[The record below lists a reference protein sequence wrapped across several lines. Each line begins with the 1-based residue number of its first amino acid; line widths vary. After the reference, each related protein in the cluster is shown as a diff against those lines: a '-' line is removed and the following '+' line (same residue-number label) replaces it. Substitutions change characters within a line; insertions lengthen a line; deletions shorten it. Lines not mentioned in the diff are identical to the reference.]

1 MNHSRYHNWG
11 EVGHGQFGKVFCGC
25 DRATGQLFALKR
37 LEHLRFPT
45 HNFLK
50 ELAILVR
57 LNHPNIVSF
66 HGIEYQ
72 HGGRYIVMDY
82 CQGGTLRQLLE
93 SKTKLSLVQKL
104 GLLLDT
110 LQGLEHI
117 HQHRIIHC
125 DLKPENILLDVTAQ
139 GWTAKI
145 ADFGIAR
152 FLGPTDTQDRDR
164 SGETGSPAYM
174 APERF
179 YGRFSVET
187 DLYAVGVLLYELVT
201 GDRPFSGM
209 PGDVMKAHL
218 NQPLRIPNT
227 IPTLLK
233 TVIRKALQKLPQHR
247 YSSASEMRLML
258 ETVMASLQH
267 THPTSVLQPLATASP
282 QPKPKSLSKSR
293 FPPVGPQG
301 LIRPLNIDPLELK
314 PYLSFHQIVR
324 RLWWQPQ
331 GCLVAT
337 QAAEGFTLW
346 LNTNDVAQALG
357 TFPIPRPFLSELLNP
372 CVDVAPQGR
381 WAAML
386 CSSNSGTPSQASV
399 SSINSDEV
407 YPKLPKDE
415 TQLSSQLQIYRLS
428 PFRLVQSVALAPT
441 AKQLWIVSHCHLLVA
456 HRPTVRPE
464 ASESLHQ
471 RLQLLNRRG
480 QTYWTYDL
488 AGALTA
494 AAPIPGQPGR
504 LFTLI
509 KRPEPTG
516 LFIDI
521 LPLKIKRIPL
531 NIDADWV
538 CAARWGYILG
548 DRLGNIACLNRRGR
562 TVAQTALPLPT
573 NHTISAVTFL
583 EPTTLII
590 AVQPQAQST
599 AQSTVLI
606 LDLSLHLPRSL
617 LTL

>member
-1 MNHSRYHNWG
+1 MNHSRYHNLG

-25 DRATGQLFALKR
+25 DRTTGQLFALKR

-72 HGGRYIVMDY
+72 HGGRYIVIDY

-93 SKTKLSLVQKL
+93 SKTNLSLVQKL

-117 HQHRIIHC
+117 HQNRIIHC

-152 FLGPTDTQDRDR
+152 FLGPTDTQDPQDA
-164 SGETGSPAYM
+164 GETGSPAYM

-209 PGDVMKAHL
+209 PVDVMKAHL
-218 NQPLRIPNT
+218 NQPLRIPKT

-233 TVIRKALQKLPQHR
+233 AIIRKALQKLPQHR

-267 THPTSVLQPLATASP
+267 AHPRSALQPLATASP
-282 QPKPKSLSKSR
+282 QTEPSFSRKSR

-301 LIRPLNIDPLELK
+301 LIRILNIDPLELK
-314 PYLSFHQIVR
+314 SYLSFHQIVR
-324 RLWWQPQ
+324 RLWWQSQ
-331 GCLVAT
+331 CCLAAT
-337 QAAEGFTLW
+337 QAAEGLTFW
-346 LNTNDVAQALG
+346 SNTNDAVQALG
-357 TFPIPRPFLSELLNP
+357 TLPMPLPFLSESLSSG
-372 CVDVAPQGR
+372 VDVDPQGR
-381 WAAML
+381 WATML
-386 CSSNSGTPSQASV
+386 CRSNSGALSQASV
-399 SSINSDEV
+399 SSVNSGDV
-407 YPKLPKDE
+407 HLP
-415 TQLSSQLQIYRLS
+415 SQLQIYRLS
-428 PFRLVQSVALAPT
+428 PLRLVQSIALAPT
-441 AKQLWIVSHCHLLVA
+441 AEQIWIVSHRHLLVA
-456 HRPTVRPE
+456 HRPIVHPE
-464 ASESLHQ
+464 ASEYLSQ

-480 QTYWTYDL
+480 QAYWTYDL
-488 AGALTA
+488 AGVLTA
-494 AAPIPGQPGR
+494 ATPIPGNLGQIFALVKGQ
-504 LFTLI
+504 
-509 KRPEPTG
+509 EPTG
-516 LFIDI
+516 LFINVS
-521 LPLKIKRIPL
+521 PLKIKRIPL

-562 TVAQTALPLPT
+562 TVAQATLPLPDAQ
-573 NHTISAVTFL
+573 TISATTFL
-583 EPTTLII
+583 EPATLLI
-590 AVQPQAQST
+590 AVQHQG
-599 AQSTVLI
+599 QSTVLT
-606 LDLSLHLPRSL
+606 LDMSLHLPRSL

>member
-1 MNHSRYHNWG
+1 MNHSRYHNFG
-11 EVGHGQFGKVFCGC
+11 EVGQGQFGKVFCGC
-25 DRATGQLFALKR
+25 DRTTGQLFALKR

-72 HGGRYIVMDY
+72 HGGRYIIIDY

-93 SKTKLSLVQKL
+93 SKTQLSLIQKL

-117 HQHRIIHC
+117 HEHRIIHC
-125 DLKPENILLDVTAQ
+125 DLKPENILLDVMAQ

-152 FLGPTDTQDRDR
+152 FLGPTDTQDR

-233 TVIRKALQKLPQHR
+233 AIIRKALQKLPQHR
-247 YSSASEMRLML
+247 YGSASEMRLML

-267 THPTSVLQPLATASP
+267 IHPRSVLQPLGTSP
-282 QPKPKSLSKSR
+282 QPAEPKSLRKSR
-293 FPPVGPQG
+293 FPPIGPQG
-301 LIRPLNIDPLELK
+301 LIRTLNIDPLELK

-331 GCLVAT
+331 GCLAAT

-346 LNTNDVAQALG
+346 LNTNDAVQTLG
-357 TFPIPRPFLSELLNP
+357 TLPIPLPFLSESLSSG
-372 CVDVAPQGR
+372 VDVDPQGR

-386 CSSNSGTPSQASV
+386 CRSNSGALSQSLV
-399 SSINSDEV
+399 SNLNNSDV
-407 YPKLPKDE
+407 HSP
-415 TQLSSQLQIYRLS
+415 SQLQIYKLS
-428 PFRLVQSVALAPT
+428 PLRLVQSIALAPT
-441 AKQLWIVSHCHLLVA
+441 AEQIWIVSHRHLLVA
-456 HRPTVRPE
+456 HCPTVCPITHPE

-480 QTYWTYDL
+480 QAYWTYDL
-488 AGALTA
+488 AGVLTA
-494 AAPIPGQPGR
+494 ATLTPDHPGQ
-504 LFTLI
+504 LFALVEGQ
-509 KRPEPTG
+509 EPTG
-516 LFIDI
+516 LFINVS
-521 LPLKIKRIPL
+521 PLKIKRIPL
-531 NIDADWV
+531 DMHADWV

-548 DRLGNIACLNRRGR
+548 DRLGNITCLNRRGK
-562 TVAQTALPLPT
+562 TVAQATLPLPT
-573 NHTISAVTFL
+573 AQTISAVTFL
-583 EPTTLII
+583 APATLLI
-590 AVQPQAQST
+590 AVEHQEQST

>member
-1 MNHSRYHNWG
+1 MNHSRYHNFG
-11 EVGHGQFGKVFCGC
+11 EVGQGQFGKVFCGC
-25 DRATGQLFALKR
+25 DRTTGQLFALKR

-72 HGGRYIVMDY
+72 HGGRYIVIDY

-93 SKTKLSLVQKL
+93 SKINLSLVQKL

-117 HQHRIIHC
+117 HQNRIIHC

-152 FLGPTDTQDRDR
+152 FLGPTDNQDL

-179 YGRFSVET
+179 YGHFSIET

-218 NQPLRIPNT
+218 NQPLRIPKT

-233 TVIRKALQKLPQHR
+233 AIIRKALQKLPQHR

-267 THPTSVLQPLATASP
+267 AYPKSVLQPLETVSSQTEP
-282 QPKPKSLSKSR
+282 QALHKSR
-293 FPPVGPQG
+293 FRPVGPQG
-301 LIRPLNIDPLELK
+301 LIRTFKVDPLELK
-314 PYLSFHQIVR
+314 FYLSFPQIVR
-324 RLWWQPQ
+324 RLWWQSQ

-337 QAAEGFTLW
+337 QAADGFSLW
-346 LNTNDVAQALG
+346 LNTNDGVQALG
-357 TFPIPRPFLSELLNP
+357 SLPTPPPFLRDSLSS
-372 CVDVAPQGR
+372 CVDVDPQGR

-386 CSSNSGTPSQASV
+386 CSSNRDALSPAPASSLDSGDIHSNLLVNA
-399 SSINSDEV
+399 
-407 YPKLPKDE
+407 
-415 TQLSSQLQIYRLS
+415 TQLPSQLQLYRLS
-428 PFRLVQSVALAPT
+428 PLRLLQSIALAPT
-441 AKQLWIVSHCHLLVA
+441 ADQFWIVSPRHLLVA
-456 HRPTVRPE
+456 HRPVVHPE
-464 ASESLHQ
+464 KPECLHQ
-471 RLQLLNRRG
+471 RLQWLNRRG
-480 QTYWTYDL
+480 QPYWTYDL
-488 AGALTA
+488 AGVLTA
-494 AAPIPGQPGR
+494 ATPIPGHPGQIFA
-504 LFTLI
+504 LTTG
-509 KRPEPTG
+509 PEPTG
-516 LFIDI
+516 LFINVS
-521 LPLKIKRIPL
+521 PLSIKRIPL
-531 NIDADWV
+531 NIFADWV
-538 CAARWGYILG
+538 CATRWGYILG

-562 TVAQTALPLPT
+562 TVAQAILPLPDAQ
-573 NHTISAVTFL
+573 TISATTFL
-583 EPTTLII
+583 EPATLLI
-590 AVQPQAQST
+590 AVQHQG
-599 AQSTVLI
+599 QSTVLT
-606 LDLSLHLPRSL
+606 LDMSLHLPRSL

>member
-1 MNHSRYHNWG
+1 MNHSRYHNLG

-25 DRATGQLFALKR
+25 DRTTGQLFALKR

-72 HGGRYIVMDY
+72 HGGRYIVIDY
-82 CQGGTLRQLLE
+82 CQGGTLRQLLD
-93 SKTKLSLVQKL
+93 SKTKLSLFQTL
-104 GLLLDT
+104 GLVLDT

-139 GWTAKI
+139 GWMAKI

-152 FLGPTDTQDRDR
+152 FLGPTDTQDR

-201 GDRPFSGM
+201 GHRPFSGM
-209 PGDVMKAHL
+209 PLDVMKAHL
-218 NQPLRIPNT
+218 NQPLRIPKT

-233 TVIRKALQKLPQHR
+233 AIIRKALQKLPQHR

-267 THPTSVLQPLATASP
+267 AHSRSVLQPSAAASP
-282 QPKPKSLSKSR
+282 QTESKSLHKGH
-293 FPPVGPQG
+293 FAPVGPQG
-301 LIRPLNIDPLELK
+301 LIRTLNINALELK
-314 PYLSFHQIVR
+314 PYLSLDSIVH
-324 RLWWQPQ
+324 RLWWRQSQ

-346 LNTNDVAQALG
+346 SNTNDAVQAFG
-357 TFPIPRPFLSELLNP
+357 TIPIPLPFVSGSP
-372 CVDVAPQGR
+372 SSCMDVDPQGR

-386 CSSNSGTPSQASV
+386 CSSNSDAIHQASV
-399 SSINSDEV
+399 TSLNSCEDRPNSLEH
-407 YPKLPKDE
+407 E
-415 TQLSSQLQIYRLS
+415 TQLPSQLQIYRLC
-428 PFRLVQSVALAPT
+428 PLRLVKSIALAPT
-441 AKQLWIVSHCHLLVA
+441 AEQIWMVSDRHLLVA
-456 HRPTVRPE
+456 HQPIVH
-464 ASESLHQ
+464 SETSEPLHQ

-480 QTYWTYDL
+480 QAYWTYEL
-488 AGALTA
+488 EGTITAATLNLTHSGQLFALTK
-494 AAPIPGQPGR
+494 GQ
-504 LFTLI
+504 
-509 KRPEPTG
+509 EPTG
-516 LFIDI
+516 LFINVS
-521 LPLKIKRIPL
+521 PLKIKRIPL
-531 NIDADWV
+531 NIHADWV
-538 CAARWGYILG
+538 CAARWGYVLG

-562 TVAQTALPLPT
+562 TVAQATLPLPAAQ
-573 NHTISAVTFL
+573 TIHAVTFL
-583 EPTTLII
+583 EPATLLI
-590 AVQPQAQST
+590 AVQHQTQAT
-599 AQSTVLI
+599 ALI
-606 LDLSLHLPRSL
+606 LDLSRHLPRSL

>member
-1 MNHSRYHNWG
+1 MNHSRYHNFG
-11 EVGHGQFGKVFCGC
+11 EVGQGQFGKVFCGC
-25 DRATGQLFALKR
+25 DRITGQLFALKR

-72 HGGRYIVMDY
+72 HGGRYIVIDY

-93 SKTKLSLVQKL
+93 SKTNLSLVQKL

-117 HQHRIIHC
+117 HQNRIIHC
-125 DLKPENILLDVTAQ
+125 DIKPENILLDVTAQ
-139 GWTAKI
+139 GWTAKM

-152 FLGPTDTQDRDR
+152 FLGPTDERDR
-164 SGETGSPAYM
+164 SAETGSPAYM

-179 YGRFSVET
+179 YGHFSIET

-209 PGDVMKAHL
+209 PADVMKAHL
-218 NQPLRIPNT
+218 NQPLRIPKT

-233 TVIRKALQKLPQHR
+233 AIIRKALQKLPQHR

-267 THPTSVLQPLATASP
+267 SRPKSVLQPLATASP
-282 QPKPKSLSKSR
+282 QTELQVLHNR
-293 FPPVGPQG
+293 FPPVDPHG
-301 LIRPLNIDPLELK
+301 LIRTLHVNPLELK
-314 PYLSFHQIVR
+314 RYLSFDRVVR
-324 RLWWQPQ
+324 RLWRQSQ

-337 QAAEGFTLW
+337 QSTEGFTLW
-346 LNTNDVAQALG
+346 LNTNDAVQALG
-357 TFPIPRPFLSELLNP
+357 TLSIPPSFLSESRSSG
-372 CVDVAPQGR
+372 VDVDPTGR

-386 CSSNSGTPSQASV
+386 CSSNRDALSPPSV
-399 SSINSDEV
+399 SSLNSGDI
-407 YPKLPKDE
+407 YPNLLVNA
-415 TQLSSQLQIYRLS
+415 TQLPSQLQIYRLS
-428 PFRLVQSVALAPT
+428 PLHLVQSIALAST
-441 AKQLWIVSHCHLLVA
+441 ADQFWIVSPRHLLVA
-456 HRPTVRPE
+456 HRPIVHPE
-464 ASESLHQ
+464 KPECLHQ
-471 RLQLLNRRG
+471 RLQFLNRRG
-480 QTYWTYDL
+480 QPYWTYDL
-488 AGALTA
+488 AGVLTA
-494 AAPIPGQPGR
+494 AALIPGHLDRIFALTTG
-504 LFTLI
+504 
-509 KRPEPTG
+509 PEPTG
-516 LFIDI
+516 LFIDV

-531 NIDADWV
+531 NIFADWV
-538 CAARWGYILG
+538 CATHWGYILG

-562 TVAQTALPLPT
+562 TVARGTLPLPT
-573 NHTISAVTFL
+573 AQTISAATFL
-583 EPTTLII
+583 APATLLI
-590 AVQPQAQST
+590 AVQHQGQHT
-599 AQSTVLI
+599 EQSTVLI